1 MSGADSNPV
10 KASRLHGLDT
20 LRAVAILAVMIFHL
34 QGRLPHALDLVVH
47 VGWAGVDLFFVL
59 SGFLIGSQLLEPFV
73 CGERLRVVDFYLRRG
88 FRILPAYL
96 VVVALYF
103 LVPAWREQPGLPA
116 LWKFLT
122 FTVNLVM
129 NYPAELAFSHASSL
143 CVEEHF
149 YLVLP
154 VLVVWLMRKPSAAK
168 TIAFFCAVVVF
179 GVLVRSWELFHVVR
193 GTADGEAW
201 PMFMKRIYYPTYCRL
216 DGLVVGVALA
226 CLRMFRP
233 AWWAKVARRGDWLLG
248 GGIVISAGAFWMF
261 RWDYPNAD
269 ETVGM
274 LFGFP
279 LLALGFGLLVAA
291 AVADN
296 GVLRM
301 KVPGAK
307 MVALLAYSLY
317 LTHKE
322 IAHADRAIFSWMA
335 RSNGWR
341 AAAVYGVTC
350 FAFAALLYWCVE
362 RPCMILGGRFA
373 GRAVSRAPDA
383 EARLDPA
390 L

>member
-1 MSGADSNPV
+1 M
-10 KASRLHGLDT
+10 HGLDT
-20 LRAVAILAVMIFHL
+20 LRAAAILAVMIFHL
-34 QGRLPHALDLVVH
+34 QGYLPHALDPVVE

-59 SGFLIGSQLLEPFV
+59 SGFLIGAQLLQAFV
-73 CGERLRVVDFYLRRG
+73 RGEKLRVGDFYVRRA

-96 VVVALYF
+96 VVVLLYF
-103 LVPAWREQPGLPA
+103 LVPVWREQPRLPA

-129 NYPAELAFSHASSL
+129 NYPAELAFSHAWSL

-154 VLVVWLMRKPSAAK
+154 VLVVWLMRKPSVSK
-168 TIAFFCAVVVF
+168 TVTFLCAVVTF
-179 GVLVRSWELFHVVR
+179 GVLVRSWELFHAVR
-193 GTADGEAW
+193 ASAESAMW

-233 AWWAKVARRGDWLLG
+233 AWWARLSHRGNLLFG
-248 GGIVISAGAFWMF
+248 SGVVISAAAFWMF
-261 RWDYPNAD
+261 RWDYPNAE
-269 ETVGM
+269 ETAGI
-274 LFGFP
+274 LLGFP

-291 AVADN
+291 AIADS

-301 KVPGAK
+301 RVPGAK
-307 MVALLAYSLY
+307 VAALLAYSLY

-322 IAHADRAIFSWMA
+322 IAHVDRTVFSWMA
-335 RSNGWR
+335 HDTGWL
-341 AAAVYGVTC
+341 AAAVYAVSC

-362 RPCMILGGRFA
+362 RPFLLLRGRFA
-373 GRAVSRAPDA
+373 RGRSSREPSV